1 MKVSVFSKPTAEYP
15 TFGTLRYGSAYWEGT
30 IHLEPFG
37 GSFPIIVR
45 AKREGPSASQVAA
58 MSRVVSE
65 AASIKAL
72 ASAGMVEVH
81 EESELL
87 PSGVGPH
94 PETIWQHLAPSQIE
108 VCDETYYGDG
118 RIAVLLIFE
127 ASEQPDFAPAI
138 ETADGT
144 FVEVLSGT

>member
-1 MKVSVFSKPTAEYP
+1 MSIFSRPTAQYP
-15 TFGTLRYGSAYWEGT
+15 AFGTLRYGSAYWEGT
-30 IHLEPFG
+30 IQLEPFA
-37 GSFPIIVR
+37 GSFPVIVR
-45 AKREGPSASQVAA
+45 AKRDGPSASQIVA

-65 AASIKAL
+65 ASSIKAS

-81 EESELL
+81 EQSELL
-87 PSGVGPH
+87 PSDLGPH
-94 PETIWQHLAPSQIE
+94 SEAIWKYLSPSQIE

-127 ASEQPDFAPAI
+127 ASGQPDFAPAI